1 MVTFEVVE
9 TLGAG
14 SFGVVTKNK
23 TPTCRSYYNEHKF
36 VAIKR
41 IKDSNDPE
49 AQNEVKLLSKLKHKH
64 IVQYL
69 EHFEDANKKDLC
81 IVMEFCN
88 RGTLTDFI
96 RKNAFPVPEWNVWRI
111 IGLISSGLKYLHN
124 QRPSIIHCDLKP
136 DNIFCNQPE
145 GHGVNLKIGDFGI
158 SKILGRKAMEV
169 YYTRDVGGTICYMAP
184 EAFSEDR
191 KTTAM
196 DMWSLGAII
205 SAYCNRGR
213 HLFCD
218 SEEVCDWE
226 GGKSTLDRA
235 TYDIGLRQ
243 MTADLMYPTASLRPT
258 ASKVCEESCKENR
271 TVNPA

>member
-23 TPTCRSYYNEHKF
+23 TPTSRSYYNEHKF

-96 RKNAFPVPEWNVWRI
+96 RKQDFPVPEWNAWRI
-111 IGLISSGLKYLHN
+111 IGLISSGLKYLHS
-124 QRPSIIHCDLKP
+124 QSIIHCDLKP
-136 DNIFCNQPE
+136 DNIFCTQLE

-169 YYTRDVGGTICYMAP
+169 YYTRDVNGTICYMAP

-213 HLFCD
+213 HLFSD
-218 SEEVCDWE
+218 AEDVCDWE
-226 GGKSTLDRA
+226 GGKSTLDRD
-235 TYDIGLRQ
+235 TYTIGLRQ
-243 MTADLMYPTASLRPT
+243 MTADLMYPKAPLRPT
-258 ASKVCEESCKENR
+258 AAKVLDECCKENR
-271 TVNPA
+271 QQES

>member
-23 TPTCRSYYNEHKF
+23 TPTSRSYYNEHKF

-96 RKNAFPVPEWNVWRI
+96 RKQDFPVPEWNAWRI
-111 IGLISSGLKYLHN
+111 IGLISSGLKYLHS
-124 QRPSIIHCDLKP
+124 QSIIHCDLKP
-136 DNIFCNQPE
+136 DNIFCTQLE
-145 GHGVNLKIGDFGI
+145 RHGVNLKIGDFGI

-169 YYTRDVGGTICYMAP
+169 YYTRDVNGTICYMAP

-213 HLFCD
+213 HLFRGA
-218 SEEVCDWE
+218 EEVCAWE
-226 GGKSTLDRA
+226 GGRSTLDRNLY
-235 TYDIGLRQ
+235 TIGLRQ
-243 MTADLMYPTASLRPT
+243 LTANLLTPTPALRPT
-258 ASKVCEESCKENR
+258 ATMVNDECCKENR
-271 TVNPA
+271 TNIS